1 LSWEVFLTLDDV
13 HSEVTGK
20 AEEWGGVMGMEIF
33 VSVFWVYFT
42 STSLAL
48 QFFRLPKIG
57 FGLECVKE
65 LPHWVRWAIL
75 FVASHC

>member
-1 LSWEVFLTLDDV
+1 
-13 HSEVTGK
+13 
-20 AEEWGGVMGMEIF
+20 MGMELL

-42 STSLAL
+42 STWLVL

-65 LPHWVRWAIL
+65 LPHWGRWAIL